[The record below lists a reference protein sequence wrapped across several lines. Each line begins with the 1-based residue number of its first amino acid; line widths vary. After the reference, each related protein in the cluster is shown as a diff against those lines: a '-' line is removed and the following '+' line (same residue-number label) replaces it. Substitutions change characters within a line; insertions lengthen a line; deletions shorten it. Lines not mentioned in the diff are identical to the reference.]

1 MMASNNYDNEHVE
14 EMDDKMDSKWMDLIS
29 KSWGNYCSS
38 CGAQKDPS
46 KLKVLRK
53 VGPATQVLSECEAC
67 GLKTIIT
74 VIPNVGM
81 QINQIRTDVTPQEF
95 ENFTTPVTSNDYLDF
110 YNQTKNIMNTGD
122 LIKLIN
128 NVK

>member
-1 MMASNNYDNEHVE
+1 MANENYNEDRNE
-14 EMDDKMDSKWMDLIS
+14 EMDSKWMELIS

-38 CGAQKDPS
+38 CGAQKDPT
-46 KLKVLRK
+46 KLKVFRK
-53 VGPATQVLSECEAC
+53 VGPATQVLSECESC

-81 QINQIRTDVTPQEF
+81 QINQIRTDVSPQEF
-95 ENFTTPVTSNDYLDF
+95 EHFNAPVTSNDYLDF
-110 YNQTKNIMNTGD
+110 YNETKNIDNASD